1 MRNGSATLII
11 KILNAYS
18 RVAESFK
25 WAYALRTELGDP
37 SDPDITD
44 LINEVSSLKGRA
56 HEIIVMESL

>member
-1 MRNGSATLII
+1 MNEKKQNT
-11 KILNAYS
+11 YS

-44 LINEVSSLKGRA
+44 LINEVSSLKECA
-56 HEIIVMESL
+56 HEISVMEFVILNL

>member
-1 MRNGSATLII
+1 MRLCNFDI
-11 KILNAYS
+11 KILNVYS

-44 LINEVSSLKGRA
+44 LINEVSSLKGCT
-56 HEIIVMESL
+56 HEILFLESM